1 MGLSCPR
8 RRRPHLRHLRP
19 FERRGGAAGK
29 DFLRLGGDGGEPGA
43 AAGCDLGG
51 GGAGGGLRRRG
62 GAPLHGDCDLT
73 AARPGISGAGTK
85 EKKASGQ
92 LGGKGNYFFI
102 RVHSCA
108 NLVLSAR
115 KTPREFRK
123 KSPFLRPLHSRDV
136 TALL

>member
-73 AARPGISGAGTK
+73 GARPGISGAGTE

-92 LGGKGNYFFI
+92 LGGKGNYFFY
-102 RVHSCA
+102 
-108 NLVLSAR
+108 
-115 KTPREFRK
+115 PR
-123 KSPFLRPLHSRDV
+123 PFMCQLGFVREKDASRIQEEKVRSSDLF
-136 TALL
+136 TAAT

>member
-73 AARPGISGAGTK
+73 GARPGISGAGTE
-85 EKKASGQ
+85 EKKKKPAVSAEE
-92 LGGKGNYFFI
+92 KEIIF
-102 RVHSCA
+102 
-108 NLVLSAR
+108 LSASIHVP
-115 KTPREFRK
+115 TWFCPRERRLANSGRK
-123 KSPFLRPLHSRDV
+123 VRSSDLF
-136 TALL
+136 TAAT